1 MGKPLRVGFLGA
13 GLIAEHHARGLSATD
28 DATIVACYDI
38 EPERCARFAASHGA
52 QALESVEAVV
62 AASDAIYVCAWTA
75 AHPDLVSVAVDAGR
89 AVFCEK
95 PLAVDLATVEDMT
108 ERVRQAGVVN
118 QVGLVLR
125 RSPAFRWVAE
135 TIRTRDVGR
144 LMSIVFRD
152 DQYLP
157 IQGMYG
163 STWRADAAKAGAGT
177 LIEHSIHDLD
187 LITWMMGPVSSVAAR
202 TANFHGH
209 PGIEDQAHV
218 RLDGLDGVTA
228 SLISIWHDLLDRPSQ
243 RRVEVFCEGA
253 YFHIEGDW
261 SGPVTY
267 DIAGE
272 QGSLEG
278 VALAEAATDLDG
290 RGQNA
295 DVDFI
300 RAVVADQ
307 PAYPDFS
314 VALEAHR
321 LCDAAYQSAAEQG
334 RSTRPSAR

>member
-1 MGKPLRVGFLGA
+1 MRKPLRIGFLGT
-13 GLIAEHHARGLSATD
+13 GLIAENHARGLSATD

-38 EPERCARFAASHGA
+38 DAERCERFAANHDA
-52 QALESVEAVV
+52 AAMDTPEAVI
-62 AASDAIYVCAWTA
+62 ASSDAIYVCAWTA
-75 AHPDLVSVAVDAGR
+75 AHPELVAAAADAGR

-95 PLAVDLATVEDMT
+95 PLAVDLTTVEQMINTVD
-108 ERVRQAGVVN
+108 RVGVIN

-125 RSPAFRWVAE
+125 RSPAFRWVTE
-135 TIRTRDVGR
+135 TTRTQDVGR

-152 DQYLP
+152 DQYIP

-218 RLDGLDGVTA
+218 RLDGFDGATA

-261 SGPVTY
+261 SGPVNY

-295 DVDFI
+295 DVDFV
-300 RAVVADQ
+300 RAVVADR